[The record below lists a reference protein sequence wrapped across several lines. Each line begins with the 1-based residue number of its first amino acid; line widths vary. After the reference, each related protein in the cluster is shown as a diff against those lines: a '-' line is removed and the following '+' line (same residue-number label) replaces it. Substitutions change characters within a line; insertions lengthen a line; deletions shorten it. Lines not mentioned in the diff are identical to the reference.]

1 MLVPHL
7 LHIKVEK
14 KNKKKLDYIQLI
26 SKYLDLEKGGNEK
39 WGVFMT
45 LFFSMWLAHL
55 ALQDCRSW
63 RDSETDRISS
73 EPFDEWEL
81 IYSMVY

>member
-45 LFFSMWLAHL
+45 LFVDVACTPGIAGL
-55 ALQDCRSW
+55 
-63 RDSETDRISS
+63 SELGGLGNR
-73 EPFDEWEL
+73 
-81 IYSMVY
+81 

>member
-1 MLVPHL
+1 MGRFY
-7 LHIKVEK
+7 
-14 KNKKKLDYIQLI
+14 D
-26 SKYLDLEKGGNEK
+26 
-39 WGVFMT
+39 T
-45 LFFSMWLAHL
+45 FFSMWLAHL